1 MASLNSKYFIFSNV
15 RTFLARSDHF
25 FSRAIACAEARVHDC
40 NKHACTNDSW
50 SLIEIA
56 QWSKAPLVARRSKSL
71 RHKLL
76 LDHAWVLRLHLSLQQ
91 RVAQVVVLSLPLM
104 QLSMQTQFAKKHV
117 NTTDFFK
124 TRIENS
130 HEKSALAIWNTKI
143 LFLKLVFNARLKKYF
158 SPQIEFFYD
167 SNHSVRL
174 TLFLVSRIENI
185 SNRNHLVQDVRKVAC
200 TNLPIIK
207 EHKGALVPDLGNTRG
222 NRCPDKVNKSKNWG
236 GNRTK
241 KDVSEHKEKCIHPD
255 ADAARISV
263 ITKAF
268 KVKT

>member
-1 MASLNSKYFIFSNV
+1 MIVY
-15 RTFLARSDHF
+15 
-25 FSRAIACAEARVHDC
+25 IAAWVHGF
-40 NKHACTNDSW
+40 NEHACTDKLW
-50 SLIEIA
+50 LLIEIA
-56 QWSKAPLVARRSKSL
+56 QWSKAPLVARRHKYL

-76 LDHAWVLRLHLSLQQ
+76 FDCAWVVWLCLSLHQC
-91 RVAQVVVLSLPLM
+91 VMWVVVLSLPLM
-104 QLSMQTQFAKKHV
+104 QLSMQTHFTWKNVKI
-117 NTTDFFK
+117 TDFLK